1 MRSFIY
7 AALAAYAVAVEEYDP
22 NWEGDW
28 SVKDDDWDY
37 INSQTYEYE
46 EVDDTTTTITNIY
59 DNKSQ
64 KIDQIEIEAASN
76 NWAGVDGVF
85 YGGSDNTQF
94 FEDLLN
100 IWRDDAYAQD

>member
-7 AALAAYAVAVEEYDP
+7 AALTAYAIAAEDYIA
-22 NWEGDW
+22 NYEGDW

-37 INSQTYEYE
+37 INEQKYEYV
-46 EVDDTTTTITNIY
+46 EVDTTTTTITNIY

-64 KIDQIEIEAASN
+64 KIDQIEIEDASN

-85 YGGSDNTQF
+85 YGGSDNTHLF
-94 FEDLLN
+94 TDLLN
-100 IWRDDAYAQD
+100 IWKDDEYAQS